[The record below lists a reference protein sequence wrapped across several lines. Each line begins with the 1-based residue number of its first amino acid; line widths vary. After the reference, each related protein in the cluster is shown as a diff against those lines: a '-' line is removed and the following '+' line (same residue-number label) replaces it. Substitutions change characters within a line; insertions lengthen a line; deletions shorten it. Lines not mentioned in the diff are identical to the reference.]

1 MKSIKKLVNKDKA
14 KDETGNKIS
23 RKPTS
28 KNITCKIRLLD
39 DTQAPLEYS
48 VSKSDIGRKV
58 FAYVCGAI
66 GDIVEYDYFGLRYT
80 DKHDQRQWLDLD
92 RSVYKQMKGCK
103 SYGLSFRVK
112 HYPPDPVNDVKQNI
126 TRYLLYLQ
134 IRRDLAQGRLLCPS
148 PLVGRIGALV
158 AQAEFGDA
166 PSSEQQD
173 ENTTDA
179 SSSPV
184 GVATENPELDAS
196 AQSSK
201 NNQTSAGKVE
211 AQNKEIQT
219 PTFKTNY
226 LKEFKILIS
235 QTPKMEAEIMGEHA
249 KLRGLSA
256 QEAESELLTQASKL
270 TTYGIDPF
278 PVLPLHKIY
287 MPRSSSSN
295 GLGAN
300 ESGDQTKT
308 DPLQAVETREAV
320 ELPKG
325 TAFYM
330 GITGTGLA
338 TFVGLKKNQEY
349 HWDQIQRLGCDGRL
363 FLLYLKK
370 PQSSSEPLCTH
381 SRFKVHRPV
390 LRRHS
395 IGPILRMA
403 YREHS
408 LHAADLHDC
417 PVNSKN
423 TLLTYQCE
431 SKAAALALWCWTVDR
446 KCFFTLK
453 QASEAKI
460 LRPSSSIFHRT
471 HTYRF
476 SGRSQ
481 KELTSA
487 DIRDPGKEFV
497 RVSSLRRVTSPHSTG
512 DSNSLLGH
520 ATLPS
525 RLRPRLDIRG
535 GLESG
540 ETFEPPKEHVP
551 LVIVPETVAE
561 HPAED
566 DHQTNEKER
575 TEDPKPESTEA
586 EADLKPEFENI
597 DVAQE
602 APIQPAQ
609 LPVQLTAPLTVAEV
623 HEPKKAI
630 LIPNHVDQNHAEVRK
645 RVEVNVLQSA
655 AYQQVVSDLDRM
667 INKHIDVNK
676 SEMSKPGSTVV
687 EKTAVQNGEVLKA
700 APEKAVLNG
709 QPKTKPKT
717 QNMEEISKKRT
728 LPNGSVESAKNP
740 EEKLSLMT
748 TKTVTITA
756 MTLATVA
763 GLIMLMETKP
773 SENGGLY
780 HIVRESLLISTF
792 ESYVYSPM
800 RNAIVG
806 ILSTFWS

>member
-1 MKSIKKLVNKDKA
+1 
-14 KDETGNKIS
+14 
-23 RKPTS
+23 
-28 KNITCKIRLLD
+28 
-39 DTQAPLEYS
+39 
-48 VSKSDIGRKV
+48 
-58 FAYVCGAI
+58 
-66 GDIVEYDYFGLRYT
+66 
-80 DKHDQRQWLDLD
+80 
-92 RSVYKQMKGCK
+92 MKGCK

-370 PQSSSEPLCTH
+370 PQ
-381 SRFKVHRPV
+381 
-390 LRRHS
+390 
-395 IGPILRMA
+395 
-403 YREHS
+403 
-408 LHAADLHDC
+408 
-417 PVNSKN
+417 SKN